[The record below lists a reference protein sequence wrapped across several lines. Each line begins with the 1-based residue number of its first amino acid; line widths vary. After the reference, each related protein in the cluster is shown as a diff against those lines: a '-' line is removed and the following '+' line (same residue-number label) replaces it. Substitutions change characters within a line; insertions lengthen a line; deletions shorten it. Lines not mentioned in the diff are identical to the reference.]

1 MRFNPFTA
9 VDETQLLVNLNDL
22 LHFTDKEV
30 LHRGVTNIPLSKQ
43 ASIPYKLENITINN
57 FLNYPISLKVNKVL
71 KTESHITGS
80 NWQIS

>member
-30 LHRGVTNIPLSKQ
+30 LYRGVTNIPLSKQ
-43 ASIPYKLENITINN
+43 ASIPYKLENILI
-57 FLNYPISLKVNKVL
+57 FLIILYP
-71 KTESHITGS
+71 
-80 NWQIS
+80 